1 MKEKQRIAEYRAF
14 IQKEEDKRKEK
25 MQLISFL
32 NKQQEVLFGE
42 VVYPVKEEEL
52 I

>member
-1 MKEKQRIAEYRAF
+1 MKERQRILEHRAF
-14 IQKEEDKRKEK
+14 IQKEKDKRKEK
-25 MQLISFL
+25 LQLVSFL

-42 VVYPVKEEEL
+42 VVDPMKEEEL